1 MGAAHPRV
9 VLGLALGL
17 SLILLGARLRLALH
31 GTLHHWLSTAHD
43 IAQAIEAITPKA
55 AVLLDLHTIR
65 SILQSQQDEESRYI
79 VAMPARQIQE

>member
-1 MGAAHPRV
+1 MGTAHPRG

-17 SLILLGARLRLALH
+17 SLILLGARLRLAFH

-55 AVLLDLHTIR
+55 AVLLDLHTR